1 VEEKPQEK
9 LDDSDNVVNGDELD
23 VHSAIAKKKEYER
36 NKNRAYREWHR
47 L

>member
-1 VEEKPQEK
+1 VEEEPSER

-23 VHSAIAKKKEYER
+23 VNSAIAKTKYER
-36 NKNRAYREWHR
+36 NRTRAYRAWHG